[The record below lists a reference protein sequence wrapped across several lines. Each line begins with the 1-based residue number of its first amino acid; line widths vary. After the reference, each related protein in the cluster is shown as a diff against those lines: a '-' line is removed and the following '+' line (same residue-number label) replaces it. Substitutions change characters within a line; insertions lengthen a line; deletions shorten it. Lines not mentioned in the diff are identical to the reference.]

1 MSVRIS
7 SSNAAVRPAGPAPI
21 MIAFFCSDMYR
32 LSALRQCFIG
42 IVTKKVEQNN
52 KNECIY
58 YFLPKK
64 RDIGNSI
71 YDYTFNF
78 KAGLIIIWYYA
89 RIDYYSV
96 NVNKLGA
103 EKIQNSIN

>member
-1 MSVRIS
+1 
-7 SSNAAVRPAGPAPI
+7 
-21 MIAFFCSDMYR
+21 MYR

-78 KAGLIIIWYYA
+78 KAGLIIM
-89 RIDYYSV
+89 
-96 NVNKLGA
+96 
-103 EKIQNSIN
+103 